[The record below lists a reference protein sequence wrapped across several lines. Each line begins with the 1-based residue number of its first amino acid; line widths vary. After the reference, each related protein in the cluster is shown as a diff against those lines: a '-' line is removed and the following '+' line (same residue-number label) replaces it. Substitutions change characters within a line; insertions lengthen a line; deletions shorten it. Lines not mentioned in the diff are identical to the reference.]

1 MSYDITLKHQ
11 VTVASWY
18 WVVALL
24 LFIPPI
30 IYTIRARSFEVRR
43 WADSDYPGGSSGSS
57 LASKGD
63 DD

>member
-18 WVVALL
+18 WLVAFL

-30 IYTIRARSFEVRR
+30 LYTIRARSFEVRR
-43 WADSDYPGGSSGSS
+43 WADSDYSMVSSSSSSSG
-57 LASKGD
+57 GD
-63 DD
+63 D